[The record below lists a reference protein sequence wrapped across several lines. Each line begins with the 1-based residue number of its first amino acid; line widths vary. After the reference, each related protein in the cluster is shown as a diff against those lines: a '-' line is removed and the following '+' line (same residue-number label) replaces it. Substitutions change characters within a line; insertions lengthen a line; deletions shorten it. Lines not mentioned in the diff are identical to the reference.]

1 MKIGLLSDAHGNFI
15 ALEKCL
21 NYFNNVS
28 VDVIYFLGD
37 AVGYYPQSIEVLN
50 RLIKDKVHCLMG
62 NHEAMLL
69 GQLSCSPENE
79 KVYQLDKIRK
89 VISSDLIDFIKNLS
103 PDFEFIVEGKRIKL
117 MHGGPT
123 NFLTEYMYPNT
134 QLEVFNNM
142 PYNYFFMGH
151 THHPFIKVINN
162 QTIVNIGS
170 CGMPR
175 DHGTLSSFAILD
187 TLNWEINILRIDM
200 DTKVIKE
207 LYWNSTHKSVF
218 DLYERKPNY
227 FTGILIKE

>member
-1 MKIGLLSDAHGNFI
+1 MKIGLLSDVHGNLI

-21 NYFNNVS
+21 NYLNKIS

-37 AVGYYPQSIEVLN
+37 AVGYYPQGIEVLN
-50 RLIKDKVHCLMG
+50 RLVNDKVHCLMG

-69 GQLSCSPENE
+69 GLLNCSIENE
-79 KVYQLDKIRK
+79 KIYQLEKIRE

-103 PDFEFIVEGKRIKL
+103 PDFEFNLNGKNIKL
-117 MHGGPT
+117 MHGGPA
-123 NFLTEYMYPNT
+123 NFLTEYIYPNN
-134 QLEVFNNM
+134 QLEEFNGM

-151 THHPFIKVINN
+151 THYPFIKVFKN

-175 DHGTLSSFAILD
+175 DYGTLSSFAVFD
-187 TLNWEINILRIDM
+187 TLNSEINILRIDM
-200 DTKVIKE
+200 DTYKIKK
-207 LYWNSTHKSVF
+207 LYCNSTHKSVF
-218 DLYERKPNY
+218 DLYERKPNH